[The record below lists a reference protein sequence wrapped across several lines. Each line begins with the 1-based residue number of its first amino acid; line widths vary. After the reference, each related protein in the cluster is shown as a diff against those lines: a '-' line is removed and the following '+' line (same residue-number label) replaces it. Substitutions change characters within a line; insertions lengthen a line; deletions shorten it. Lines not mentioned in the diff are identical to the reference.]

1 MYIRILYCAIILCNT
16 ALHFWFNRITSWH
29 SLGKSAP
36 RFSEFTRCQNV
47 WFLRRITEGE
57 KPGSIVVYG
66 YIENSVHIYSL
77 SWLLIINVDVDAF
90 YWLAR
95 LLHKIMARMLI
106 KLWNVQSC
114 LESKKLRL
122 FPPPPH
128 NLLYLYSVF
137 NYPLTPLRYYFS
149 TFSSFKTLKLID
161 SPSPSSVPKRGLSS

>member
-1 MYIRILYCAIILCNT
+1 MCPRTIIFKSTLSYNRFRHEIVIERYVYTYIVLCNYIMQCCF
-16 ALHFWFNRITSWH
+16 ALLIQSDYELAF
-29 SLGKSAP
+29 P

-57 KPGSIVVYG
+57 KSGLIVVYG

-114 LESKKLRL
+114 LESKQLRL
-122 FPPPPH
+122 SPPPH

-137 NYPLTPLRYYFS
+137 NYPPTP
-149 TFSSFKTLKLID
+149 TLL
-161 SPSPSSVPKRGLSS
+161 LFHLLLL

>member
-57 KPGSIVVYG
+57 KSGSIVVYG

-90 YWLAR
+90 YWWAR

-114 LESKKLRL
+114 LESKQLRL
-122 FPPPPH
+122 FPPPP
-128 NLLYLYSVF
+128 LITFSTFIPFLIT
-137 NYPLTPLRYYFS
+137 PLPLRYYFS

>member
-1 MYIRILYCAIILCNT
+1 MQLYYAILL
-16 ALHFWFNRITSWH
+16 LHFWFNRITSWH

-77 SWLLIINVDVDAF
+77 SWLLIRNVDVDAF

-114 LESKKLRL
+114 LESKQLRL
-122 FPPPPH
+122 FPPPLITFSTFIP
-128 NLLYLYSVF
+128 F
-137 NYPLTPLRYYFS
+137 IITPLPLRYYFS

>member
-57 KPGSIVVYG
+57 KSGSIVVYG

-114 LESKKLRL
+114 LESKQLRL
-122 FPPPPH
+122 FSPPPP
-128 NLLYLYSVF
+128 LITFSIFIPFLI
-137 NYPLTPLRYYFS
+137 TPLPSYAI
-149 TFSSFKTLKLID
+149 TFPPSPPLKL
-161 SPSPSSVPKRGLSS
+161 